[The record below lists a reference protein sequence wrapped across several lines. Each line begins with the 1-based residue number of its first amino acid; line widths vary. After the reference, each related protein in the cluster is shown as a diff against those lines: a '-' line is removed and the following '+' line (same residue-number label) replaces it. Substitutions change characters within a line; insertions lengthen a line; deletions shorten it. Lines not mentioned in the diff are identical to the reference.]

1 MCGLKEYGRDR
12 SYFDFKRQISVDK
25 YKLAIALG
33 YKASIEIYKNKLLL
47 CSEITHRL
55 INQLTVLD
63 FIKSAQDRIG
73 SHGLKELCMNEII
86 GQSVMTKSV
95 EIIILFLNFKYTKTF
110 FILVIITK
118 HIKSMILNGI

>member
-1 MCGLKEYGRDR
+1 M
-12 SYFDFKRQISVDK
+12 
-25 YKLAIALG
+25 IALG